1 MRWNMCSQASGERIY
16 MMLPISKSLNG
27 DFQSINKEHPS
38 GCFLF
43 YIKITNLII
52 ALNIQKIGGA
62 KIITE

>member
-1 MRWNMCSQASGERIY
+1 

-27 DFQSINKEHPS
+27 DFQSINKEHPL